1 MPFSNPNIPPI
12 QTQNNIKPI
21 GAPAPINADNFAA
34 DFGKNAANAFI
45 PNLSTVTQAPTIIDA
60 NSLGILIQ
68 GAGFGQ
74 VKSFIASAAIKANE
88 AVYKIRENEVLL
100 GNATI
105 YANPITAGAQL
116 YFNKDNASFVN
127 PNKLIGNYL
136 FDAVIFFNNTI
147 NEYQVDKTG
156 NMQLVETLRIPDIL
170 LNACILSVSANRYI
184 HQSIPIG
191 NEVGTVKEIMSFGEY
206 QIKLSGHLVNNDKPM
221 EYATDAIKALDQL
234 SKTQNAVNINSLFLT
249 LLGINKVVIEKYTL
263 DQVEGFNGVTTFT
276 IDMISETDI
285 PNNSADRSNS
295 GGTDKL
301 VNPNIKQQ
309 YG

>member
-12 QTQNNIKPI
+12 QDQNNVKNIDTI
-21 GAPAPINADNFAA
+21 APINAANFAA
-34 DFGKNAANAFI
+34 DLGANSANAFI
-45 PNLSTVTQAPTIIDA
+45 PFLSTVTKAPTIIDA

-74 VKSFIASAAIKANE
+74 IKSFIAGAAIKANE
-88 AVYKIRENEVLL
+88 AVYKLRENEVLL
-100 GNATI
+100 GNASI
-105 YANPITAGAQL
+105 YANPIKAGADL

-136 FDAVIFFNNTI
+136 FDAVLFSNNTI
-147 NEYQVDKTG
+147 ENYQVDSTG
-156 NMQLVETLRIPDIL
+156 VMKSTEATRIPDIL

-191 NEVGTVKEIMSFGEY
+191 NEVGTVKEIMAFGEY
-206 QIKLSGHLVNNDKPM
+206 QIKLTGHLVNNEKPM
-221 EYATDAIKALDQL
+221 EYATDAMRALDQL
-234 SKTQNAVNINSLFLT
+234 SKTQNAVNINSLFLYI
-249 LLGINKVVIEKYTL
+249 LGINKVVIEKYTI

-276 IDMISETDI
+276 LDMISETDI

-295 GGTDKL
+295 GGTGEL
-301 VNPNIKQQ
+301 VNQNIK
-309 YG
+309 

>member
-12 QTQNNIKPI
+12 QNQNNVKNIDTI
-21 GAPAPINADNFAA
+21 APINAANFAA

-45 PNLSTVTQAPTIIDA
+45 PNLSAITQVPTIIDA

-74 VKSFIASAAIKANE
+74 VKSFIASSAIKANE
-88 AVYKIRENEVLL
+88 AAYKIRENEVLL
-100 GNATI
+100 GNATV
-105 YANPITAGAQL
+105 YANPIKAGADL

-136 FDAVIFFNNTI
+136 FDAVLFSNNTI
-147 NEYQVDKTG
+147 ENYQVDKTG
-156 NMQLVETLRIPDIL
+156 VMKSTETTKIPDIL

-191 NEVGTVKEIMSFGEY
+191 NEVGTVKEIMAFGEY
-206 QIKLSGHLVNNDKPM
+206 QIKLTGHLVNNEKPM
-221 EYATDAIKALDQL
+221 EYATDAMRALDQL
-234 SKTQNAVNINSLFLT
+234 SKTQNAVNINSLFLYI
-249 LLGINKVVIEKYTL
+249 LGINKVVIEKYTI

-276 IDMISETDI
+276 LDMISETDI

-295 GGTDKL
+295 GGTDEL
-301 VNPNIKQQ
+301 VNQNIK
-309 YG
+309 

>member
-12 QTQNNIKPI
+12 QNQNSVKPI

-45 PNLSTVTQAPTIIDA
+45 PNLSKVTQAPTIIDA

-74 VKSFIASAAIKANE
+74 VKSFIAESAIRTNE
-88 AVYKIRENEVLL
+88 SVYKIRENEVLL

-105 YANPITAGAQL
+105 YANPIKAGADL

-147 NEYQVDKTG
+147 QNYQVDKTG
-156 NMQLVETLRIPDIL
+156 VMRSTESTRIPDIL

-184 HQSIPIG
+184 NQSIPIG
-191 NEVGTVKEIMSFGEY
+191 NEVGTIKEIMAFGEY
-206 QIKLSGHLVNNDKPM
+206 QIKLTGHLVNNEKPM
-221 EYATDAIKALDQL
+221 EYATDAIRTLDQL
-234 SKTQNAVNINSLFLT
+234 SKAQTALNINSLFLT
-249 LLGINKVVIEKYTL
+249 ILGVNKVVIEKYTL

-276 IDMISETDI
+276 IDMVSETDT
-285 PNNSADRSNS
+285 PNNSSDRSNN
-295 GGTDKL
+295 GGTGEL
-301 VNPNIKQQ
+301 VNQNIK
-309 YG
+309 

>member
-12 QTQNNIKPI
+12 QNQNNVKNIDTI
-21 GAPAPINADNFAA
+21 APINAANFAA

-45 PNLSTVTQAPTIIDA
+45 PNLSTITQVPTIIDA

-74 VKSFIASAAIKANE
+74 VKSFIAGAAIKANE
-88 AVYKIRENEVLL
+88 AAYKIRENEVLL

-105 YANPITAGAQL
+105 YANPIKAGAEL
-116 YFNKDNASFVN
+116 YFDKDDALLVN

-136 FDAVIFFNNTI
+136 FDAVFFFNNTI
-147 NEYQVDKTG
+147 QNYQVDKTG
-156 NMQLVETLRIPDIL
+156 VMKSTETIKIPDIL

-184 HQSIPIG
+184 NQSVPIG
-191 NEVGTVKEIMSFGEY
+191 NEVGTIKEIMAFGEY
-206 QIKLSGHLVNNDKPM
+206 QIKLTGHLVNNDKPM
-221 EYATDAIKALDQL
+221 EYATDAIKTLDQL
-234 SKTQNAVNINSLFLT
+234 SKTQNAVNVKSTFLSI
-249 LLGINKVVIEKYTL
+249 LGVNKVVIEKYTI

-276 IDMISETDI
+276 LDMISETDI

-295 GGTDKL
+295 GGTDEL
-301 VNPNIKQQ
+301 VNQNIK
-309 YG
+309 